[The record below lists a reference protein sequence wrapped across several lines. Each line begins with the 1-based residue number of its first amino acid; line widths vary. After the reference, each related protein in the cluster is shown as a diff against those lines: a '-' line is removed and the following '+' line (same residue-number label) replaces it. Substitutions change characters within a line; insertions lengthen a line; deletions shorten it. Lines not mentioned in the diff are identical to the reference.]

1 MVPTTHSDELSALT
15 AHLDSARTAV
25 LAIAERV
32 PARVAFHPGVPSGRT
47 LAGLVADLTVSER
60 YWFGFVFAG
69 GAEETWRFGAGAPEG
84 MGLDQIVSAY
94 RDAIARSNDIIRRA
108 PSLATPAVHPPFS
121 GTAVNLAWVMT
132 HMIEET
138 ARHAGHADILVE
150 QAERAESAESA

>member
-1 MVPTTHSDELSALT
+1 MVPTSHSDELSALT
-15 AHLDSARTAV
+15 AHLESTRTAV
-25 LAIAERV
+25 LTIAGRV
-32 PARVAFHPGVPSGRT
+32 PEEVAFHPGIPSRRT
-47 LAGLVADLTVSER
+47 IAGLVADLTVSER

-84 MGLDQIVSAY
+84 LSLAEIVATY
-94 RDAIARSNDIIRRA
+94 RDAIARSNEIIRAA

-150 QAERAESAESA
+150 QAERAETV